1 MEGQEH
7 LSTRMRVLVVED
19 DPLVSDVVVAALE
32 EDYETRLVDTSAAAV
47 ESLRQGGVD
56 LVLLD
61 CTLPDGI
68 NARLIPEADRSGVPV
83 VLMSGDPQRMEDV
96 SATARACIL
105 KPFTITRLL
114 SVVQTAIDGAARPVA
129 A

>member
-1 MEGQEH
+1 MQGQMR
-7 LSTRMRVLVVED
+7 LNMRTRVLVVED

-32 EDYETRLVDTSAAAV
+32 DDYETRLVETSAAAL
-47 ESLRQGGVD
+47 ESLRRGDVD

-68 NARLIPEADRSGVPV
+68 DARLIPEADRSGVPV
-83 VLMSGDPQRMEDV
+83 VLMSGDPQRMEGL
-96 SATARACIL
+96 SATARACL
-105 KPFTITRLL
+105 AKPFTITGLL
-114 SVVQTAIDGAARPVA
+114 SVVQSAIGGAAPLA